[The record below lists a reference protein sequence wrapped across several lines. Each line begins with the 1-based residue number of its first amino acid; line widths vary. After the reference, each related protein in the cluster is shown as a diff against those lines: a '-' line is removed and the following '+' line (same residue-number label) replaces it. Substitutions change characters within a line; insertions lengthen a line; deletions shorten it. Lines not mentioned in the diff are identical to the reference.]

1 MTITYSLPG
10 FRLISQLSEPTQ
22 DTYPDENARNNC
34 VVASISMALD
44 YLTGGNY
51 DGDELKDAV
60 YGQGYIGPMSAAKY
74 EAYCAARGVTLA
86 PHDGSQAD
94 LIATIHA
101 QVDAG
106 HPVLVT
112 MPSQWGTPYP
122 DPVHPSG
129 STHVGVAYGTGPG
142 MIRCAN
148 PWGGFA
154 QDESDTWWQS
164 RLCYGQVWPMVKAAG
179 ASMSGVPAVSWSDD
193 GSTLTAPNKQTCGH
207 GIRAHI
213 MGESWPAELWPVT
226 GEEWDAVGVHQ
237 DFRNGGDADAAGRR
251 LTWHK
256 VDNSITEGALASPA
270 VALQGQLT
278 AAQQSAAAAT
288 AGQQAAQ
295 ASLSAANAQI
305 EQLQAQIAALKSQPA
320 PAPAPV
326 PTPPA
331 NPAPTTP
338 AAAAT
343 LLVSLIYA
351 EAQAT
356 LKAVTPA
363 S

>member
-1 MTITYSLPG
+1 MSITYSLPG

-22 DTYPDENARNNC
+22 DSYPDENARENC

-44 YLTGGNY
+44 YLTGGNFN
-51 DGDELKDAV
+51 GDELKDAV
-60 YGQGYIGPMSAAKY
+60 YGQGYVGAMSAAKY

-86 PHDGSQAD
+86 PHDGSQSD
-94 LIATIHA
+94 LIATLHA

-106 HPVLVT
+106 HPCLVT
-112 MPSQWGTPYP
+112 MPSQWGTAPA

-142 MIRCAN
+142 MIRVGN

-154 QDESDTWWQS
+154 QDESDAWWQA
-164 RLCYGQVWPMVKAAG
+164 RLCYGQVWPMQKAAG
-179 ASMSGVPAVSWSDD
+179 GAMAGVPAVAWSDN
-193 GSTLTAPNKQTCGH
+193 GSVLTAPNGQTCGH

-213 MGESWPAELWPVT
+213 LGESWPAELWPVT

-237 DFRNGGDADAAGRR
+237 DCRNGGDANAAGRR

-256 VDNSITEGALASPA
+256 SDNSVTESALDAPA
-270 VALQGQLT
+270 VALQGQL
-278 AAQQSAAAAT
+278 S
-288 AGQQAAQ
+288 AAQ
-295 ASLSAANAQI
+295 AAEASDQQTIA
-305 EQLQAQIAALKSQPA
+305 QLQAQIAALKSQPA
-320 PAPAPV
+320 PAPTPAPAPV
-326 PTPPA
+326 PVA

-338 AAAAT
+338 ADAAA

-351 EAQAT
+351 EAEAT

-363 S
+363 

>member
-34 VVASISMALD
+34 VVASLSMALD

-86 PHDGSQAD
+86 PHDGSQSD

-142 MIRCAN
+142 MLRIGN

-154 QDESDTWWQS
+154 QDESDAWWQA
-164 RLCYGQVWPMVKAAG
+164 RLCYGQVWPMQKASGSMWHQVSASPLVMADSNGVKAQFGMAAYLAAHPTLG
-179 ASMSGVPAVSWSDD
+179 DVVKGCGGETYDSDHSILPLEGEVSLVYLKSDNTVHSDKSGEVLWS
-193 GSTLTAPNKQTCGH
+193 L
-207 GIRAHI
+207 
-213 MGESWPAELWPVT
+213 
-226 GEEWDAVGVHQ
+226 HQ
-237 DFRNGGDADAAGRR
+237 QVAAA
-251 LTWHK
+251 
-256 VDNSITEGALASPA
+256 N
-270 VALQGQLT
+270 
-278 AAQQSAAAAT
+278 AATQSAQSAESS
-288 AGQQAAQ
+288 AQ

-305 EQLQAQIAALKSQPA
+305 AQLQQQIATLQRQPA
-320 PAPAPV
+320 

-331 NPAPTTP
+331 PVSNPAPTTP
-338 AAAAT
+338 ADAAV

-363 S
+363 

>member
-1 MTITYSLPG
+1 MSITYTLPN

-34 VVASISMALD
+34 VVASLSMALD

-86 PHDGSQAD
+86 PHDGSQSD

-101 QVDAG
+101 EVDAG
-106 HPVLVT
+106 HPVVLT
-112 MPSQWGTPYP
+112 MPSQWGTAPA

-142 MIRCAN
+142 MIRVAN
-148 PWGGFA
+148 PWGGFN
-154 QDESDTWWQS
+154 QDESDAWWQA
-164 RLCYGQVWPMVKAAG
+164 RLCYGQVWPMRKA
-179 ASMSGVPAVSWSDD
+179 STNVSGVPSGWTDD
-193 GSTLTAPNKQTCGH
+193 GVTLKAPNGVPVVH
-207 GIRAHI
+207 GMRAFVLAN
-213 MGESWPAELWPVT
+213 S
-226 GEEWDAVGVHQ
+226 WDASDVPLAPEDDSMAQVEIG
-237 DFRNGGDADAAGRR
+237 NPSLGG
-251 LTWHK
+251 
-256 VDNSITEGALASPA
+256 GAVQWFEKS
-270 VALQGQLT
+270 GQLSWT
-278 AAQQSAAAAT
+278 AAKGVFRTYNGQEERALRKALDSANANAYTQAAMASAA
-288 AGQQAAQ
+288 QN
-295 ASLSAANAQI
+295 SLAAANSQI
-305 EQLQAQIAALKSQPA
+305 AQLQAQITALKSQPA
-320 PAPAPV
+320 PAPSPV
-326 PTPPA
+326 A

-338 AAAAT
+338 ADAAA

-363 S
+363 